1 MLWSYDDM
9 SYYGMIVECFLIYT
23 DTCKTELFTSEMP
36 VVKAS
41 SCLDRLTEDEPL
53 QYGSILVI
61 DTEV

>member
-1 MLWSYDDM
+1 M
-9 SYYGMIVECFLIYT
+9 SYYGMIVECSLT
-23 DTCKTELFTSEMP
+23 HTHTCETELFTPEIP